1 MVGLLNCKSLP
12 EGEALIITKCNS
24 IHMFF
29 MRFAIDAVF
38 VSKDNIVVGLV
49 QNIKPFQLSRIYFK
63 SSYVVELQSNT
74 IPRVGVSL
82 GDQIEISS

>member
-1 MVGLLNCKSLP
+1 MVGLLNRESLN
-12 EGEALIITKCNS
+12 EGEALVITKCNS

-49 QNIKPFQLSRIYFK
+49 QNIKPFQFSRIYFK

-74 IPRVGVSL
+74 IPRAGVSL